1 MAGSE
6 GGAQVLAKGADGEST
21 MLPASTSAEP
31 FENLEQHF
39 KLPPVPRLLARLLDV
54 LRSERSDAHRAA
66 RVIERDPALSA
77 EVLRVV
83 NSAYYALPRQVSEL
97 RFAIAYLGLG
107 EVGRIAMSYL
117 AVEALR
123 PKDKQAEEQLSLFWR
138 QSYLTTLAARR
149 VLRHV
154 PGVDSSDDLYSAA
167 LLHQIGVLAY
177 LRCDAATMRRIDEVS
192 QRDGL
197 LYSEAA
203 EQLGVVA
210 PKKLG
215 ATLAK
220 RWGLP
225 ASITRATAFHDLQD
239 LTSLPS
245 DGAGAPF
252 DIAICVGS
260 LVVEHMLRPL
270 SDEVSDAIAFQIK
283 RVMGWSHEDYLFL
296 LGEGEEWKL
305 QADQFLRGAV

>member
-1 MAGSE
+1 
-6 GGAQVLAKGADGEST
+6 
-21 MLPASTSAEP
+21 MLPASNASEP
-31 FENLEQHF
+31 FDNLEQHF
-39 KLPPVPRLLARLLDV
+39 KLPPVPKLLARLLDV
-54 LRSERSDAHRAA
+54 LRSERTDAHRAA

-97 RFAIAYLGLG
+97 RFATAYLGLG
-107 EVGRIAMSYL
+107 EVGRIAMSYMT
-117 AVEALR
+117 VEALR
-123 PKDKQAEEQLSLFWR
+123 PRDKKAEKQLSAFWR

-177 LRCDAATMRRIDEVS
+177 LRCDPETMGRIVDTAE
-192 QRDGL
+192 QDGIL
-197 LYSEAA
+197 LSDAA
-203 EQLGVVA
+203 EKLRVVS

-220 RWGLP
+220 SWGLP
-225 ASITRATAFHDLQD
+225 KSIARASSFHDLND

-260 LVVEHMLRPL
+260 LFVEQLLRPL
-270 SDEVSDAIAFQIK
+270 SDEVRDAIAFQVK
-283 RVMGWSHEDYLFL
+283 RVLGWGHEEYLFF

-305 QADQFLRGAV
+305 QAEQFLRGAA